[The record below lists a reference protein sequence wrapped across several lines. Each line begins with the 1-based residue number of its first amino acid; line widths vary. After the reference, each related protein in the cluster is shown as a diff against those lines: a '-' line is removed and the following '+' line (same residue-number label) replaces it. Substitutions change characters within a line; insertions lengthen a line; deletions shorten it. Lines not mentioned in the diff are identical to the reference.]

1 MNQSEN
7 YLIQTISNTLIAYAI
22 SKKLAFAYGGTPLS
36 LEETFYENGGLI
48 LFLYEAKSMYESIY
62 KEEFIA
68 SIFEYNEESCFP
80 LGMLKKDGVSIFDYI
95 PILHSSKNFENV
107 IIFSIHALIE
117 LMQEYESKLLPLDD
131 LHLKFHKKLSRG

>member
-1 MNQSEN
+1 MNKSEN

-48 LFLYEAKSMYESIY
+48 LFLYEAKSIYESIY

-80 LGMLKKDGVSIFDYI
+80 LGIIKKDGVSIFDYI
-95 PILHSSKNFENV
+95 PTLHSAKNFENV
-107 IIFSIHALIE
+107 LIFSVHALIE
-117 LMQEYESKLLPLDD
+117 LTREHDSRFLPL
-131 LHLKFHKKLSRG
+131 GNTP